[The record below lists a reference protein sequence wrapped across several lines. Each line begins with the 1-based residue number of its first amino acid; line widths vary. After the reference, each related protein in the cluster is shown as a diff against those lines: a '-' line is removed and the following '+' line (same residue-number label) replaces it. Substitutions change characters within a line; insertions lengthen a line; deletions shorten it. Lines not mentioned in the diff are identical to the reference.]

1 MKSIKLMWLL
11 PLLLTCAAQAATNIT
26 GFNSQLLDPNQP
38 NGTKVAFKGG
48 STKVR
53 LTNGDFF
60 KMQGFGDRV
69 EFQSVSTKDWFFD
82 NKVIYPWE
90 LPLTSL
96 SSIEESDI
104 LTITATAH
112 HNASEQFKINV
123 IKYMERGRLMLRVIS
138 VSAIPEP
145 AHAVL
150 LLGFAALLFIM
161 IKHRKHNT

>member
-1 MKSIKLMWLL
+1 MKKHIKVLLWLS
-11 PLLLTCAAQAATNIT
+11 PLLLSCVAHSATNIK
-26 GFNSQLLDPNQP
+26 GFNPQLLAPNPP
-38 NGTKVAFKGG
+38 NGTEVAFRGG

-96 SSIEESDI
+96 SSIKDSDI
-104 LTITATAH
+104 LTITATSH
-112 HNASEQFKINV
+112 HNASEQFNINV
-123 IKYMERGRLMLRVIS
+123 IKYMEQGRIMLRVIAI
-138 VSAIPEP
+138 SAVPEP

-150 LLGFAALLFIM
+150 LLGFAALIFIM
-161 IKHRKHNT
+161 IKHRKQ